1 MGICLQGNKKSIKK
15 TIQTEEP
22 KSTQSNERNE
32 INNPKENNIE
42 RKDSKSK
49 LQRRKSI
56 NVILKQNQNPTESKK
71 LTNQRRQSLKYLNE
85 FKNNDQ
91 MHNKNYLL
99 NRLAKNLIKNT
110 QNLGSEVNIPMSNIN
125 S

>member
-56 NVILKQNQNPTESKK
+56 NVILKQNQNPTESK
-71 LTNQRRQSLKYLNE
+71 N
-85 FKNNDQ
+85 
-91 MHNKNYLL
+91 
-99 NRLAKNLIKNT
+99 
-110 QNLGSEVNIPMSNIN
+110 
-125 S
+125 